1 MVDFKDYTV
10 EKFAELT
17 ASDAPA
23 PGGGSVAALTGALGA
38 ALTEMVA
45 NLTVGKEKYAEVDEE
60 MQRLSEEGAAIRR
73 DLIDAIRKDSTSFT
87 KYMTALRMP
96 KNTEEEKALRREA
109 MQSGLKEAAAVPL
122 EIAEC
127 AEKIFPIAE
136 LAVKHGN
143 KNAVTDGLISAM
155 MARTAV
161 LAALL
166 NVKINL
172 DSIRD
177 EAFVSEMTG
186 RVKAL
191 EENAIAKEKEI
202 LTACKVSES
211 MAGQSDLQ

>member
-1 MVDFKDYTV
+1 MDFKDYTV

-38 ALTEMVA
+38 ALAEMVA

-73 DLIDAIRKDSTSFT
+73 DLINAIRKDSASFT
-87 KYMTALRMP
+87 AYMTALRMP

-109 MQSGLKEAAAVPL
+109 MQSGLKEAAEVPL

-155 MARTAV
+155 IARTAV

-177 EAFVSEMTG
+177 EAFVTEMTG

-202 LTACKVSES
+202 LAACKVSES
-211 MAGQSDLQ
+211 MAGRSNLQ

>member
-1 MVDFKDYTV
+1 
-10 EKFAELT
+10 
-17 ASDAPA
+17 
-23 PGGGSVAALTGALGA
+23 
-38 ALTEMVA
+38 
-45 NLTVGKEKYAEVDEE
+45 
-60 MQRLSEEGAAIRR
+60 
-73 DLIDAIRKDSTSFT
+73 
-87 KYMTALRMP
+87 
-96 KNTEEEKALRREA
+96 
-109 MQSGLKEAAAVPL
+109 MQSGLKEAAEVPL

-127 AEKIFPIAE
+127 AEKICPIAE

-155 MARTAV
+155 IARTAV

-202 LTACKVSES
+202 LAACKVSES
-211 MAGQSDLQ
+211 MAGRSNLQ